1 MFLEVPVF
9 NIESA
14 VACARWGVNRLEL
27 CADLHAGG
35 TTPTSAFFSLV
46 KRQTNLPAFVMLR
59 PRGGDFFYTQNEKE
73 QLEKELF
80 HFKKLGA
87 DGLVFGALNDKN
99 QIDTDFCKL
108 LIKQAVDIPCTFHRA
123 FDLVT
128 NQAETLEQLIE
139 LGFSRVL
146 TSGGAP
152 DVSSGLPQIIKLMR
166 QAQNRIIVMP
176 GGGLKKAH
184 LPVLHQTGY
193 LKEVHAGCKT
203 DVTSKISYSNGDA
216 AFFGHQTGV
225 NEDCVRAFLAF

>member
-35 TTPTSAFFSLV
+35 TTPTSTFFSLA
-46 KRQTNLPAFVMLR
+46 KAKTGLPIFVMLR
-59 PRGGDFFYTQNEKE
+59 SRGGDFFYTQNEKE

-80 HFKKLGA
+80 YFKKLGA
-87 DGLVFGALNDKN
+87 DGLVFGVLNDKN
-99 QIDTDFCKL
+99 QIDIDFCKS
-108 LIKQAVDIPCTFHRA
+108 LIKLAGGIPCTFHRA

-128 NQAETLEQLIE
+128 NQAEGLEQLIE
-139 LGFSRVL
+139 LEFSRVL

-152 DVSSGLPQIIKLMR
+152 DVSSGLSQLTKLMI

-176 GGGLKKAH
+176 AGGLKKAH

-193 LKEVHAGCKT
+193 LKEIHAGCKT
-203 DVTSKISYSNGDA
+203 DVTTRISYSNGDA
-216 AFFGHQTGV
+216 AFFGQQTGV